1 MVLSMLYILLY
12 SSVVVSL
19 PPQPTAD
26 ADQLGLGPPV
36 DNVAA
41 RWAALQ
47 NSAGR
52 VLRGESGGDDGDGG
66 GGGGGGGGGEGDGG
80 GLLAAARATALPGP
94 RQGLVLLWTVSICL
108 DEFYKWARLPSTFE
122 VVVRVR
128 VRFSPNQL
136 TS

>member
-1 MVLSMLYILLY
+1 MARFEEYYTCYYNQYFNL
-12 SSVVVSL
+12 
-19 PPQPTAD
+19 TA
-26 ADQLGLGPPV
+26 G
-36 DNVAA
+36 VAA
-41 RWAALQ
+41 SPRRAKFVR
-47 NSAGR
+47 S
-52 VLRGESGGDDGDGG
+52 
-66 GGGGGGGGGEGDGG
+66 
-80 GLLAAARATALPGP
+80 LLAAARATALPGP

>member
-36 DNVAA
+36 DPVAA
-41 RWAALQ
+41 RWAALRTRP
-47 NSAGR
+47 AECCAAKAATTATAAAAAAAVAAARGR
-52 VLRGESGGDDGDGG
+52 
-66 GGGGGGGGGEGDGG
+66 G

-108 DEFYKWARLPSTFE
+108 DEFGAAAVDLE
-122 VVVRVR
+122 V
-128 VRFSPNQL
+128 L
-136 TS
+136 G